1 MIGQIGAAII
11 TPAFLVAF
19 TLGRFVYGATEA
31 AMHSRHDDGPAR
43 NGRGAWSPA

>member
-19 TLGRFVYGATEA
+19 VMARVFYGAAERQFTSA
-31 AMHSRHDDGPAR
+31 
-43 NGRGAWSPA
+43 